1 MSASEPPRP
10 VGDALRSVRR
20 ELGLGEPGE
29 LDELAAAWP
38 ALVGA
43 MLADHAHVRA
53 LREGS
58 SRSSPTP
65 RWASQLRFREW
76 ASQLRYLDQVLVERI
91 TAELPGVAVRQVRV
105 AVARAGVLAEA
116 PDHGADLRAHDPRNC
131 LWRRRNVTPVW

>member
-38 ALVGA
+38 TLVGA

-53 LREGS
+53 LREGILTIVADA
-58 SRSSPTP
+58 P
-65 RWASQLRFREW
+65 EW

-91 TAELPGVAVRQVRV
+91 TAELPGVAVREVRV
-105 AVARAGVLAEA
+105 AVARAG
-116 PDHGADLRAHDPRNC
+116 GARGGSGS
-131 LWRRRNVTPVW
+131 RR